1 MMTSLQIRR
10 AMKRPYF
17 VVGLFALAFLALSVF
32 TREAFNANVPPAFM
46 RDWRYVSGSA
56 LFATYLFQWTLFVTR
71 RSGDARQ
78 VRLHYW
84 LHKIGGVLLLLL
96 FVLHAGAIG
105 YGVMGVVSIAIVLI
119 AVTGLFNT
127 EVLLLASQKW
137 RWARLMLHYGLAAML
152 GPLLVLHAW
161 TALSH
166 K

>member
-1 MMTSLQIRR
+1 MTSLQIRP

-17 VVGLFALAFLALSVF
+17 VVGLFVLALLSFSVF
-32 TREAFNANVPPAFM
+32 TRDAFNAKVPPAFM

-71 RSGDARQ
+71 RSEDAR
-78 VRLHYW
+78 RLKFHYW
-84 LHKIGGVLLLLL
+84 LHKIGGVLLLGL

-105 YGVMGVVSIAIVLI
+105 YGLMGVVSIAIVLI
-119 AVTGLFNT
+119 AVTGLFNA

-137 RWARLMLHYGLAAML
+137 RWARLILHYSLAALL

-161 TALSH
+161 NALSH